1 MKTKVINI
9 LNLSFITISIIILL
23 LTYNYI
29 PNKLPTHY
37 DFFGNPDAWGDKSSI
52 WVIIIVVIVL
62 NIILHIVG
70 MFPQTW
76 NIPIEL
82 NDSNRS
88 IVYEL
93 LSNMLSVLRLEMT
106 IMFISFLYFEITLL
120 RLPTVSLIFFL
131 VLIFSTIVLY
141 MVKIYKHKIQFYK

>member
-1 MKTKVINI
+1 MKTKVTNI
-9 LNLSFITISIIILL
+9 LNISFITISIIILL

-120 RLPTVSLIFFL
+120 RLPTFSLIFFL
-131 VLIFSTIVLY
+131 SLIFSTIVLY
-141 MVKIYKHKIQFYK
+141 MVKIYKHKI

>member
-141 MVKIYKHKIQFYK
+141 MVKIYKHKI